1 VSAQESQGRHDSGAV
16 RQSLRKQRER
26 GCSIYI
32 AAAELRATGLNPADP
47 APGYRIWPGRRGRLV
62 VTLYPL

>member
-1 VSAQESQGRHDSGAV
+1 MSAQESLGRHDPAAL

-32 AAAELRATGLNPADP
+32 AAAELRTAGVDP
-47 APGYRIWPGRRGRLV
+47 DGPPPLYRLWAGERGRFV
-62 VTLYPL
+62 VTLYPR